1 MGSSNGTNLFSA
13 ANFGSWMIF
22 DIPTGI
28 SKGPVGAAAAFTF
41 SLISRLIRTK
51 EQSGQHITTDILAL
65 LSNIKNCVD
74 KVGPTEELTVLV
86 QTYAKRCL
94 GSVWLSVDELCE
106 CYIGTRIEL
115 EILIPTVDSSITQEL
130 TVLVQTYAKRCLESV
145 WLSVD
150 ELCECYIGT
159 RIELEILIPTV
170 DSSDNARLET
180 MLRTLRKDSKRQRS
194 SYRSTTR
201 LLAFYQYAQH
211 QFLLLNM
218 LVVAHIEAARLLS
231 FYQYAHH
238 QFLVLNM
245 LAVALAC
252 AQKFTLLRTYS
263 VYVLVLLLMAHLNKQ
278 RAISSGSQG
287 NDRHAYVKGGRGN
300 DRTLMSK
307 EEESLFALQ
316 VDAF

>member
-1 MGSSNGTNLFSA
+1 MTLVSK
-13 ANFGSWMIF
+13 IF
-22 DIPTGI
+22 YYA
-28 SKGPVGAAAAFTF
+28 KRNVAKHAKYWGAAAAFTF

-74 KVGPTEELTVLV
+74 KVGPNEDD
-86 QTYAKRCL
+86 AWDFCL
-94 GSVWLSVDELCE
+94 PASHFDYCN
-106 CYIGTRIEL
+106 IEIRWRFSLMCRDTL
-115 EILIPTVDSSITQEL
+115 EILIDVQNRARNIDSHSGQLDITQEL

-287 NDRHAYVKGGRGN
+287 NDR
-300 DRTLMSK
+300 TLMSK
-307 EEESLFALQ
+307 EEESLFALH

>member
-1 MGSSNGTNLFSA
+1 MGSSNGTNLFST
-13 ANFGSWMIF
+13 ANFGSWMVF

-41 SLISRLIRTK
+41 SLISRLIDT
-51 EQSGQHITTDILAL
+51 
-65 LSNIKNCVD
+65 
-74 KVGPTEELTVLV
+74 
-86 QTYAKRCL
+86 
-94 GSVWLSVDELCE
+94 
-106 CYIGTRIEL
+106 L
-115 EILIPTVDSSITQEL
+115 EILIDVQNRARNIDSHSGQLDNASYSALEYREL
-130 TVLVQTYAKRCLESV
+130 RNMLIKLMRLDCTDFLVQTYAKRCLESV

-159 RIELEILIPTV
+159 KIELEILIPTV

-287 NDRHAYVKGGRGN
+287 NDR
-300 DRTLMSK
+300 TLMSK